1 MYICDFFLIRVL
13 NEIVFYS
20 ALKSF
25 NIRMMN
31 DSNMQHQT
39 DSDSDEQTVQY
50 LRESY
55 SQIGLCSNV
64 NQSSCLDSAFE
75 FNFILPRIFLP
86 TCQEELSVKASTFI
100 GTAHFLAPF
109 VLRFLFNRST
119 VENFRKTRFSLH

>member
-1 MYICDFFLIRVL
+1 
-13 NEIVFYS
+13 
-20 ALKSF
+20 
-25 NIRMMN
+25 MMN
-31 DSNMQHQT
+31 DSNKQNQT

-50 LRESY
+50 LREIY

-100 GTAHFLAPF
+100 GTAHFWRHSSYDFYLTVVQSKIF
-109 VLRFLFNRST
+109 VKQDFLFIIMICVKPVATIVGQNKMTIMLRSI
-119 VENFRKTRFSLH
+119 KS